1 VLPLRLRPWICTWE
15 DLLLWPLSAWLPS
28 QVVEVLFV
36 RVLAESGLEEEEE
49 DLLLFLLLLLLLLLW
64 AFLLSFL
71 LPLPLE
77 TECRA

>member
-1 VLPLRLRPWICTWE
+1 
-15 DLLLWPLSAWLPS
+15 LLLSAWLPS
-28 QVVEVLFV
+28 QVVDVLFV
-36 RVLAESGLEEEEE
+36 RVLAESGLEEE
-49 DLLLFLLLLLLLLLW
+49 DLLLFLVLLLLLLLW